1 MKVQRVSY
9 PGYSDGITYYLAS
22 GYIGGRYYEGLGCT
36 HSHAITVVLCKV
48 LAELID

>member
-1 MKVQRVSY
+1 MSVKQVKY
-9 PGYSDGITYYLAS
+9 PGAGAGINCYLAS